1 MDAKFSR
8 GRLWWLAE
16 LKVGY
21 NLSESEM
28 KSLNIRLLQT
38 LLVKKQNLNEQ
49 MKWTFEPSRAS
60 KCSVESAMY
69 EKKGNLNSY

>member
-1 MDAKFSR
+1 MCSSQIYTWHTYDLEEHVYVDAKFSR
-8 GRLWWLAE
+8 GRLWWLAK

-21 NLSESEM
+21 NLSENEM

-49 MKWTFEPSRAS
+49 MK
-60 KCSVESAMY
+60 
-69 EKKGNLNSY
+69 

>member
-21 NLSESEM
+21 NLSENEM
-28 KSLNIRLLQT
+28 KSLNIRSLQT

-49 MKWTFEPSRAS
+49 MK
-60 KCSVESAMY
+60 
-69 EKKGNLNSY
+69 